1 MLVSL
6 VLGKLS
12 VVFGGPRLVATH
24 NIYDIEGLWGARSAW
39 SISMA

>member
-24 NIYDIEGLWGARSAW
+24 NIYDEAQEGFFATCDLGSF
-39 SISMA
+39 